1 MLKKETIKLKLY
13 KQNFKFSAAHF
24 LIFDKKSA
32 EKLHGHNYQVSID
45 IEFNNKTDS
54 KGYLIDFKILKS
66 IILDLINK
74 WDESVLLP
82 HKNSEMKIKII
93 KDHVLEVKFRDRYY
107 CFPKNEVNLLP
118 INNTS
123 VEQLSELFA
132 RNLVQHL
139 NFKNISKVAVQIE
152 ETRGQAAVFE
162 IST

>member
-1 MLKKETIKLKLY
+1 MLKKETIKLRLY

-45 IEFNNKTDS
+45 IEFKDTKDS

-66 IILDLINK
+66 AILRLVND

-82 HKNSEMKIKII
+82 QKNTEMKFKQIKKNSLQVE
-93 KDHVLEVKFRDRYY
+93 FRDRYY

-118 INNTS
+118 ITNTS
-123 VEQLSELFA
+123 VEQLSELFT
-132 RNLVQHL
+132 NKLIKEL
-139 NFKNISKVAVQIE
+139 NFKNIFKIAVQIE
-152 ETRGQAAVFE
+152 ETQGQSAVYE
-162 IST
+162 TLI

>member
-1 MLKKETIKLKLY
+1 LKKETIKLRLY

-45 IEFNNKTDS
+45 IEFKDTKDS

-66 IILDLINK
+66 AILRLVND

-82 HKNSEMKIKII
+82 QKNTEMKFKQIKKNSLQVE
-93 KDHVLEVKFRDRYY
+93 FRDRYY

-118 INNTS
+118 ITNTS
-123 VEQLSELFA
+123 VEQLSELFT
-132 RNLVQHL
+132 NKLIKEL
-139 NFKNISKVAVQIE
+139 NFKNIFKIAVQIE
-152 ETRGQAAVFE
+152 ETQGQSAVYE
-162 IST
+162 TLI

>member
-1 MLKKETIKLKLY
+1 LKKETIKLKLY

>member
-1 MLKKETIKLKLY
+1 MKKETIKLKLY